1 MIQTSNP
8 MHPVIEHV
16 KRHDYTGMY
25 AEEIEKRKQFFYP
38 PFSKVI
44 HLTFRHKDRNTVQD
58 AAHSFAH
65 ALQVPYGQYIVG
77 PAEPVINRVRN
88 LFLMELLLKL
98 PKGGAILS
106 KCKSDLLKQIAL
118 LHAEKK
124 FRSVVVVPDVD
135 AI

>member
-1 MIQTSNP
+1 
-8 MHPVIEHV
+8 
-16 KRHDYTGMY
+16 MY
-25 AEEIEKRKQFFYP
+25 LEEVEKRKQFSYP
-38 PFSKVI
+38 PYSRII

-58 AAHSFAH
+58 AAHSFAN
-65 ALQVPYGQYIVG
+65 ALQIPYGKYIVG

-98 PKGGAILS
+98 PRDSQTIP